1 MPTKVIRRPEGKER
15 PHNAP
20 WYTLYPRRWWSRLS
34 GATGRRWRRFRTERE
49 AHRSIAAARSWRP
62 GLFSLGPLL
71 RIYAFLGTV
80 LLFIWV
86 AVAVYDFLEK
96 NESQYHNVLESPW
109 FDAVN
114 HIVGPVLTG
123 SLLLTFFLLYWYH
136 RTKKPLMDKA
146 RTRPHDLVP
155 TAGTLVNRI
164 VGRHELSQV
173 IAQTLRNRKTRK
185 PYLLVGGVGVGKT
198 AVLVEL
204 TRMLAQQSAVPVPI
218 SLRDMK
224 GNGELDFEEMARRRF
239 AEEADQ
245 GVLAGSNIDK
255 TWRQLRLD
263 GKVVVIA
270 DGLEEALLDEKYQE
284 DRDNIIRRAIERA
297 DRQKLPL
304 VIASRPHTPLEG
316 TRAAI
321 ADMEP
326 LSEEAALEYL
336 IGEPGELDERRLDWV
351 VETAQVVDSP
361 IYLRIARLL
370 QQRGLLDHL
379 TLRDENDRL
388 DTRSNDCSTL
398 RLGFLNT
405 YRQAI
410 EDGRIF
416 DDVVMDRGE
425 RRETMWVM
433 SALAC
438 LGLLQDSIEVTFD
451 DFVSAHVDDLR
462 NRAQPQGNQQEPSG
476 GAHQHGTRLAL
487 SPAQRDAIWDVLSRK
502 IGASSPWLNT
512 LDYPNECRTELARHT
527 ANGQL
532 LGLVYGRQNKVR
544 FPHSILQAYLGYR
557 LLREVPDDKIDA
569 VVEPALHSPGPSR
582 ELLIA
587 LVLLSRHRAGPLT
600 TRPATGPRTTA
611 HAQSS
616 NGTPPRSSNGTP
628 PQSTNGTSPRLTK
641 VLRNAGGE
649 PARRKE
655 PRPGH
660 RSPLD
665 LISRHRTDPLTTQS
679 ATGPRTTPHAQ
690 SSNGTPPQS
699 SNGTPPRLAE
709 LLSNA
714 AANRH
719 DAKYFDLYAAALEID
734 GVDPAPIQDKLAQD
748 LDEQWAKLDI
758 RGEQRTIE
766 GAKLRL
772 VRNFGAALRER
783 DRRRKGSNPRSGR
796 SGQEP
801 ARPTLPYKHL
811 FQIGTHEPSHA
822 VRIAIAHQI
831 AAGGDAAFQDL
842 RTEFPLGSDPIS
854 QYLEKIRY
862 AKQKLD
868 RDYTAWLNEEDS
880 GPAAD
885 PGAAQ
890 RRQRR
895 HDRIVEEYE
904 QSRTTWWRHFTL
916 RAWLVPMIV
925 GSVSEK
931 YRDEA
936 KERLSI
942 WLRNLTT
949 EAGQQNP
956 PMPLSLENALA
967 QGFKNAANRR
977 RRHPDAY
984 EETRAYMVKQ
994 AEKMLTCSR
1003 YWYTQLS
1010 LLHALCLW
1018 ELPDTIGRTTGSGA
1032 ANRRR
1037 NQPTPPAT
1045 NLTTNGDMAS
1055 SGPMEPIRS
1064 VTRWLAMAGSAHEK
1078 TPPHIGAAH
1087 ERHAEKVLHPFIAE
1101 AGDLVTLAL
1110 ETGHPERFIWID
1122 ENGASD
1128 NVGSTPADPER
1139 YRKHNLWIAPS
1150 VGWSSLHPRAQRL
1163 LADVLVMLNLTE
1175 GTGSPDDIEER
1186 LELANKN
1193 NLPHCLTHDRSL
1205 LHPERSVGRA
1215 DRDASHTTCMSPCEF
1230 RLCPYPPQAGNA
1242 QAEMA
1247 ELFCRQQQ
1255 SLLHS
1260 RFRWHLPAV
1269 SRHTAPWVSVPVRK
1283 LHAFWEEMANRNRK
1297 TTDGDEHLL

>member
-1 MPTKVIRRPEGKER
+1 MPTKVIRRPKGKER
-15 PHNAP
+15 PHSAP
-20 WYTLYPRRWWSRLS
+20 WYTLYPRRGWSRIS
-34 GATGRRWRRFRTERE
+34 GATGRIWRRFRTERE
-49 AHRSIAAARSWRP
+49 ARKGVATARKWRP
-62 GLFSLGPLL
+62 GWFSLGPLL
-71 RIYAFLGTV
+71 RAYAFLGTA

-86 AVAVYDFLEK
+86 GLAIYDFLK
-96 NESQYHNVLESPW
+96 GNESDFNNVLESPW
-109 FDAVN
+109 FDAVS

-123 SLLLTFFLLYWYH
+123 SLLLALFLLYWYH
-136 RTKKPLMDKA
+136 KTKKPLIDKA
-146 RTRPHDLVP
+146 RTHPHDLVP

-173 IAQTLRNRKTRK
+173 MAQTLRNRKTRK

-224 GNGELDFEEMARRRF
+224 GAELDFEEMARRRF

-245 GVLAGSNIDK
+245 GALAGSSIDK

-263 GKVVVIA
+263 GKIVVIA

-336 IGEPGELDERRLDWV
+336 VREPGELDERRLDWV
-351 VETAQVVDSP
+351 VETAEVVDSP

-370 QQRGLLDHL
+370 QRCGLLEHL

-416 DDVVMDRGE
+416 DDLVMDRGE
-425 RRETMWVM
+425 RRETMWVV

-438 LGLLQDSIEVTFD
+438 LGLLQDSLEVTFD
-451 DFVSAHVDDLR
+451 DFVSAHVDDLLHR
-462 NRAQPQGNQQEPSG
+462 TQPQGNHHEPPG
-476 GAHQHGTRLAL
+476 GAQQHGTRLVVT
-487 SPAQRDAIWDVLSRK
+487 PAQRDAIWGVLGRK
-502 IGASSPWLNT
+502 IGVSAPWLNT
-512 LDYPNECRTELARHT
+512 LDYPNECRTELARYT

-532 LGLVYGRQNKVR
+532 LGLVYGSENKVR

-557 LLREVPDDKIDA
+557 LLREIPDDKIGA
-569 VVEPALHSPGPSR
+569 VIEPALHSPGPSR

-587 LVLLSRHRAGPLT
+587 LVLLSRHRA
-600 TRPATGPRTTA
+600 
-611 HAQSS
+611 
-616 NGTPPRSSNGTP
+616 
-628 PQSTNGTSPRLTK
+628 
-641 VLRNAGGE
+641 
-649 PARRKE
+649 
-655 PRPGH
+655 
-660 RSPLD
+660 D
-665 LISRHRTDPLTTQS
+665 LVTTQS
-679 ATGPRTTPHAQ
+679 ATHPHTTPHAQ
-690 SSNGTPPQS
+690 GSHGTPQ
-699 SNGTPPRLAE
+699 RLAE

-714 AANRH
+714 AAYRH

-734 GVDPAPIQDKLAQD
+734 CVDPAPIQDTLAQE
-748 LDEQWAKLDI
+748 LDEQWARLDI
-758 RGEQRTIE
+758 RGDQRTIE
-766 GAKLRL
+766 DAKLRL
-772 VRNFGAALRER
+772 VRNFGSALRER
-783 DRRRKGSNPRSGR
+783 DRRSKGSHPSSER
-796 SGQEP
+796 SGQECV
-801 ARPTLPYKHL
+801 RPPLPYKRL
-811 FQIGTHEPSHA
+811 FQIGTHEPSYA
-822 VRIAIAHQI
+822 VRIAISHQI
-831 AAGGDAAFQDL
+831 AAGGDSAFQDL

-854 QYLEKIRY
+854 QYLEKIRD
-862 AKQKLD
+862 AKKKFD
-868 RDYTAWLNEEDS
+868 HDYTAWLSEEDS
-880 GPAAD
+880 DPTDDPEAAEK
-885 PGAAQ
+885 
-890 RRQRR
+890 RQRE
-895 HDRIVEEYE
+895 HDGIVEEYE
-904 QSRTTWWRHFTL
+904 RSRTTWWRHFTL

-936 KERLSI
+936 KERLSL
-942 WLRNLTT
+942 WLRNLITAT
-949 EAGQQNP
+949 GQQKP
-956 PMPLSLENALA
+956 LIPLSLENALA

-977 RRHPDAY
+977 RRHPGAY
-984 EETRAYMVKQ
+984 EETRAYLVKQ

-1003 YWYTQLS
+1003 YWYAQLS

-1018 ELPDTIGRTTGSGA
+1018 ELPDSIGR
-1032 ANRRR
+1032 
-1037 NQPTPPAT
+1037 AT
-1045 NLTTNGDMAS
+1045 DGDVAS
-1055 SGPMEPIRS
+1055 NAPLDPISS
-1064 VTRWLAMAGSAHEK
+1064 VTRWLALAGSAHE
-1078 TPPHIGAAH
+1078 TPAQVGATY

-1101 AGDLVTLAL
+1101 VGDLVTLAL

-1122 ENGASD
+1122 ENGVSD
-1128 NVGSTPADPER
+1128 TVGSTPADPER

-1175 GTGSPDDIEER
+1175 GNGSPDDIEER
-1186 LELANKN
+1186 LELANKDD
-1193 NLPHCLTHDRSL
+1193 LPHCLTHDRNL

-1215 DRDASHTTCMSPCEF
+1215 DRDGSRTTCRSPCEF
-1230 RLCPYPPQAGNA
+1230 RLCPYPPKTGNA

-1255 SLLHS
+1255 ALLHS
-1260 RFRWHLPAV
+1260 RFRWRLPAV
-1269 SRHTAPWVSVPVRK
+1269 SRHTAPWVSIPVSQ

-1297 TTDGDEHLL
+1297 TTDDDHHPL

>member
-15 PHNAP
+15 PHDAP

-34 GATGRRWRRFRTERE
+34 GATGKEWRTFRTKRE
-49 AHRSIAAARSWRP
+49 AHKSIAAARSWRP

-71 RIYAFLGTV
+71 RIYAFLGTAV
-80 LLFIWV
+80 LLIWV
-86 AVAVYDFLEK
+86 GLLIYDFRVDDEH
-96 NESQYHNVLESPW
+96 SQLHKVLESLW
-109 FDAVN
+109 LDAVS
-114 HIVGPVLTG
+114 HIVAPVLTG
-123 SLLLTFFLLYWYH
+123 SLILTFFLLYWYH
-136 RTKKPLMDKA
+136 KTKKPLIDKA
-146 RTRPHDLVP
+146 RARPHELVS
-155 TAGTLVNRI
+155 TAGTFGNRI
-164 VGRHELSQV
+164 VGRRELSQV
-173 IAQTLRNRKTRK
+173 IAQTLRNGKTRK

-224 GNGELDFEEMARRRF
+224 GDGELDFEEMARRRF
-239 AEEADQ
+239 QEEADQ

-336 IGEPGELDERRLDWV
+336 VREPGELDERRLDWV
-351 VETAQVVDSP
+351 VETAKVVESP

-370 QQRGLLDHL
+370 QQCGLLDHL
-379 TLRDENDRL
+379 TLRDEKDRL

-416 DDVVMDRGE
+416 DDLVMGREE
-425 RRETMWVM
+425 RRETMWVV
-433 SALAC
+433 SAMAC

-451 DFVSAHVDDLR
+451 DFVSAHANDLR
-462 NRAQPQGNQQEPSG
+462 SRAQSQGNHQESP
-476 GAHQHGTRLAL
+476 GAAQRYGTRLAI
-487 SPAQRDAIWDVLSRK
+487 SPAQRDAIWGVMCRK
-502 IGASSPWLNT
+502 IGGSAHWLNT
-512 LDYPNECRTELARHT
+512 LDYPTECRTELARHT

-532 LGLVYGRQNKVR
+532 LGLVYGRKNKVR
-544 FPHSILQAYLGYR
+544 FPHSILQAYMGYR
-557 LLREVPDDKIDA
+557 LLREVPDDKIAA

-587 LVLLSRHRAGPLT
+587 LVLLSRHRAAP
-600 TRPATGPRTTA
+600 PASRSAAVQRATPRA
-611 HAQSS
+611 RNRH
-616 NGTPPRSSNGTP
+616 
-628 PQSTNGTSPRLTK
+628 GTSPK
-641 VLRNAGGE
+641 
-649 PARRKE
+649 
-655 PRPGH
+655 
-660 RSPLD
+660 
-665 LISRHRTDPLTTQS
+665 
-679 ATGPRTTPHAQ
+679 
-690 SSNGTPPQS
+690 
-699 SNGTPPRLAE
+699 LAE

-714 AANRH
+714 AAARH

-734 GVDPAPIQDKLAQD
+734 CVDPVPIQDKLAHE
-748 LDEQWAKLDI
+748 LDEQWAGLDI
-758 RGEQRTIE
+758 RGDQRTIE
-766 GAKLRL
+766 SAKLRL
-772 VRNFGAALRER
+772 VRNFGSALRER
-783 DRRRKGSNPRSGR
+783 DRRGKASRLLPGCP
-796 SGQEP
+796 GQDP

-811 FQIGTHEPSHA
+811 FQIGTHEPSHK

-831 AAGGDAAFQDL
+831 AAGGDAAFQEL

-854 QYLEKIRY
+854 QYLGKIRDG
-862 AKQKLD
+862 KQKLD
-868 RDYTAWLNEEDS
+868 RDYTAWLNEEDPD
-880 GPAAD
+880 PAAG
-885 PGAAQ
+885 PEAAEK
-890 RRQRR
+890 RQRE
-895 HDRIVEEYE
+895 HDWIVREYE
-904 QSRTTWWRHFTL
+904 QCRTTWWRHFTL
-916 RAWLVPMIV
+916 RAWLVPMAV

-936 KERLSI
+936 KERLSL

-949 EAGQQNP
+949 QTGQQSP

-977 RRHPDAY
+977 RRHPEAY
-984 EETRAYMVKQ
+984 EETRAYLVEQ

-1003 YWYTQLS
+1003 YWYAQLS
-1010 LLHALCLW
+1010 LLQALCLW
-1018 ELPDTIGRTTGSGA
+1018 ELPDAVGRTPGSGA
-1032 ANRRR
+1032 TNRRSR
-1037 NQPTPPAT
+1037 STPPAT
-1045 NLTTNGDMAS
+1045 SLTKDDDVAS
-1055 SGPMEPIRS
+1055 SGPVEPIKS
-1064 VTRWLAMAGSAHEK
+1064 VTRWLAMAGSAHEE
-1078 TPPHIGAAH
+1078 TPAHIGAAYQYH
-1087 ERHAEKVLHPFIAE
+1087 GEKVLHPFIAE

-1110 ETGHPERFIWID
+1110 ETGHPERFIWVD
-1122 ENGASD
+1122 ENEVSD
-1128 NVGSTPADPER
+1128 SVGSTPADPDR
-1139 YRKHNLWIAPS
+1139 YRKHNLWISPS

-1163 LADVLVMLNLTE
+1163 LADVMVLLNLTE
-1175 GTGSPDDIEER
+1175 GNGSPDDIEER
-1186 LELANKN
+1186 LKLSNKAG
-1193 NLPHCLTHDRSL
+1193 LPHCLTHDRSL
-1205 LHPERSVGRA
+1205 LHPERSIGRA
-1215 DRDASHTTCMSPCEF
+1215 DKGESRTTCTSPCEF
-1230 RLCPYPPQAGNA
+1230 RLCPYPPKAGNA
-1242 QAEMA
+1242 QAEVA

-1255 SLLHS
+1255 ALLHS

-1269 SRHTAPWVSVPVRK
+1269 SRHTAPWVSVPVRE
-1283 LHAFWEEMANRNRK
+1283 LHDFWEEMANRNRK
-1297 TTDGDEHLL
+1297 TTDDEHL

>member
-1 MPTKVIRRPEGKER
+1 M
-15 PHNAP
+15 
-20 WYTLYPRRWWSRLS
+20 
-34 GATGRRWRRFRTERE
+34 
-49 AHRSIAAARSWRP
+49 
-62 GLFSLGPLL
+62 GLL
-71 RIYAFLGTV
+71 I
-80 LLFIWV
+80 
-86 AVAVYDFLEK
+86 YDFRRSDQAVSAADSKEK
-96 NESQYHNVLESPW
+96 ESQLHKVLDSLW
-109 FDAVN
+109 LDAVS

-123 SLLLTFFLLYWYH
+123 SLILTFFLLYWYH
-136 RTKKPLMDKA
+136 KTKKPLIDKA
-146 RTRPHDLVP
+146 RTRPHELVS
-155 TAGTLVNRI
+155 TAGTFGNRI
-164 VGRHELSQV
+164 VGRRELSQV

-224 GNGELDFEEMARRRF
+224 GDGELDFEEMARRRF
-239 AEEADQ
+239 TEEADQ
-245 GVLAGSNIDK
+245 GVLAGNNIDK

-336 IGEPGELDERRLDWV
+336 VRQPGELDERRLDWV
-351 VETAQVVDSP
+351 VETAKVVESP

-370 QQRGLLDHL
+370 QQCGLLDHL
-379 TLRDENDRL
+379 TLRDEKDRL

-416 DDVVMDRGE
+416 DDLVMGREE
-425 RRETMWVM
+425 RRETMWVV
-433 SALAC
+433 SAMAC

-451 DFVSAHVDDLR
+451 DFISAHANDLR
-462 NRAQPQGNQQEPSG
+462 RRAQSQEN
-476 GAHQHGTRLAL
+476 HQESPDAAQRYGTRLAI
-487 SPAQRDAIWDVLSRK
+487 SAAQRDAIWSVMCRK
-502 IGASSPWLNT
+502 IGGSAHWLNT

-532 LGLVYGRQNKVR
+532 LGLVYGRKNKVR
-544 FPHSILQAYLGYR
+544 FPHSILQAYMGYR
-557 LLREVPDDKIDA
+557 LLREVPDDRIAA

-587 LVLLSRHRAGPLT
+587 LVLLSRHRAAPLASRST
-600 TRPATGPRTTA
+600 AAQRATRAENR
-611 HAQSS
+611 HA
-616 NGTPPRSSNGTP
+616 
-628 PQSTNGTSPRLTK
+628 TSPK
-641 VLRNAGGE
+641 
-649 PARRKE
+649 P
-655 PRPGH
+655 
-660 RSPLD
+660 
-665 LISRHRTDPLTTQS
+665 
-679 ATGPRTTPHAQ
+679 
-690 SSNGTPPQS
+690 
-699 SNGTPPRLAE
+699 AE

-714 AANRH
+714 AAARH
-719 DAKYFDLYAAALEID
+719 DPKYFDLYAAALEID
-734 GVDPAPIQDKLAQD
+734 CVDPVPIQDKLAHE
-748 LDEQWAKLDI
+748 LDEQWAGLDI
-758 RGEQRTIE
+758 RGDQRTIE
-766 GAKLRL
+766 SAKLRL

-783 DRRRKGSNPRSGR
+783 DRRNKASRPRSEC
-796 SGQEP
+796 SGQDP

-811 FQIGTHEPSHA
+811 FRIGTHEPSHA

-831 AAGGDAAFQDL
+831 AAGGDAAFQEL

-854 QYLEKIRY
+854 QYLGKIRD

-868 RDYTAWLNEEDS
+868 RDYTAWLNEEDPD
-880 GPAAD
+880 PAAG
-885 PGAAQ
+885 PEAAEK
-890 RRQRR
+890 RQRE
-895 HDRIVEEYE
+895 HDWMVREYE
-904 QSRTTWWRHFTL
+904 QCRTTWWRHFSL
-916 RAWLVPMIV
+916 RAWLVPMVV

-942 WLRNLTT
+942 WLRNLTAQT
-949 EAGQQNP
+949 GEESP
-956 PMPLSLENALA
+956 LMPLSLENALA

-977 RRHPDAY
+977 RRHPEAY
-984 EETRAYMVKQ
+984 EETRAYLVKQ
-994 AEKMLTCSR
+994 AEKMLTSSR
-1003 YWYTQLS
+1003 YWYAQLN
-1010 LLHALCLW
+1010 LLQALCLW
-1018 ELPDTIGRTTGSGA
+1018 ELPDTIGGTPGSGA
-1032 ANRRR
+1032 ANRR
-1037 NQPTPPAT
+1037 NASTSPAT
-1045 NLTTNGDMAS
+1045 GLTKDDDAVS

-1078 TPPHIGAAH
+1078 TPSHIGAAYR
-1087 ERHAEKVLHPFIAE
+1087 RHGEKVLHPFIAE

-1110 ETGHPERFIWID
+1110 ETGHPERFLWID
-1122 ENGASD
+1122 ENEVSD
-1128 NVGSTPADPER
+1128 SVGSTPADPDR
-1139 YRKHNLWIAPS
+1139 YRKHNLWISPS

-1163 LADVLVMLNLTE
+1163 LADIMVLLNLTE
-1175 GTGSPDDIEER
+1175 GDGSPDDIEER
-1186 LELANKN
+1186 LKLSNKPG
-1193 NLPHCLTHDRSL
+1193 LPHCLTHDRGL
-1205 LHPERSVGRA
+1205 LHPERSIGRA
-1215 DRDASHTTCMSPCEF
+1215 DKGESRTTCTSPCEF
-1230 RLCPYPPQAGNA
+1230 RLCPYPPKAGNA
-1242 QAEMA
+1242 QAEVA

-1255 SLLHS
+1255 ALLHS

-1269 SRHTAPWVSVPVRK
+1269 SRHTAPWVSVPVRE

-1297 TTDGDEHLL
+1297 TTDEDEHLL

>member
-1 MPTKVIRRPEGKER
+1 MPTKVIRHPKGKER
-15 PHNAP
+15 PHSAP
-20 WYTLYPRRWWSRLS
+20 WYTLYPRRGWSRIS
-34 GATGRRWRRFRTERE
+34 GATGRKWRTFRTERE
-49 AHRSIAAARSWRP
+49 ARRSIATARSWRP
-62 GLFSLGPLL
+62 GWFSLGPLL
-71 RIYAFLGTV
+71 RVYAFLGTA
-80 LLFIWV
+80 LLFLWV
-86 AVAVYDFLEK
+86 GLAIYDYLKDDDSPFHHFLL
-96 NESQYHNVLESPW
+96 SHW
-109 FDAVN
+109 FDAVS

-123 SLLLTFFLLYWYH
+123 SLLLALFLLYSYH
-136 RTKKPLMDKA
+136 KTKKPLIDKA
-146 RTRPHDLVP
+146 RTHPHDLVP

-173 IAQTLRNRKTRK
+173 MAQTLRNRKTRK

-224 GNGELDFEEMARRRF
+224 GADLDFEEMARRRF
-239 AEEADQ
+239 SEEADQ
-245 GVLAGSNIDK
+245 GALAGSSIDK

-263 GKVVVIA
+263 GKIVVIA

-336 IGEPGELDERRLDWV
+336 VREPGELDERRLDWV
-351 VETAQVVDSP
+351 VETAEVVDSP

-370 QQRGLLDHL
+370 QQCGLLEHL

-416 DDVVMDRGE
+416 DNLVMDRAE
-425 RRETMWVM
+425 RRETLWVV

-438 LGLLQDSIEVTFD
+438 LGLLQDNLEVTFD
-451 DFVSAHVDDLR
+451 DFVSAHVDDLL
-462 NRAQPQGNQQEPSG
+462 NRTHSQGHHQEPPG
-476 GAHQHGTRLAL
+476 GARQHGTRLVV
-487 SPAQRDAIWDVLSRK
+487 SPVQRDAIWGVLGRK
-502 IGASSPWLNT
+502 IGVSAPWLNT
-512 LDYPNECRTELARHT
+512 LDYPNECRTELARYT

-532 LGLVYGRQNKVR
+532 LGLVYGSENKVR

-569 VVEPALHSPGPSR
+569 VIEPALHSPGPSR
-582 ELLIA
+582 ELLIS
-587 LVLLSRHRAGPLT
+587 LVLLSRHRA
-600 TRPATGPRTTA
+600 
-611 HAQSS
+611 
-616 NGTPPRSSNGTP
+616 
-628 PQSTNGTSPRLTK
+628 
-641 VLRNAGGE
+641 
-649 PARRKE
+649 
-655 PRPGH
+655 
-660 RSPLD
+660 
-665 LISRHRTDPLTTQS
+665 DPLTTQP
-679 ATGPRTTPHAQ
+679 ATGPHTAPHAHSGQ
-690 SSNGTPPQS
+690 QTPP
-699 SNGTPPRLAE
+699 GLAE

-734 GVDPAPIQDKLAQD
+734 CVDPAPLQDRLAQD
-748 LDEQWAKLDI
+748 LDERWADLDI
-758 RGEQRTIE
+758 RGDQRTIE
-766 GAKLRL
+766 DAKLRL
-772 VRNFGAALRER
+772 VRTFGSALRER
-783 DRRRKGSNPRSGR
+783 DRRSKGIHPLSGR
-796 SGQEP
+796 SGQE
-801 ARPTLPYKHL
+801 AVRPPLPYKRL
-811 FQIGTHEPSHA
+811 FQIGTHEPSYA

-842 RTEFPLGSDPIS
+842 RTEFPLGSDPIA
-854 QYLEKIRY
+854 QYLEKIRD
-862 AKQKLD
+862 AKQKFD
-868 RDYTAWLNEEDS
+868 HDYTAWLREEDAD
-880 GPAAD
+880 PAAD
-885 PGAAQ
+885 PEVAEE
-890 RRQRR
+890 RQRE
-895 HDRIVEEYE
+895 HDWIVKEYE
-904 QSRTTWWRHFTL
+904 QSRTRWWRHFTL

-936 KERLSI
+936 KERLSL

-949 EAGQQNP
+949 APGQQSP
-956 PMPLSLENALA
+956 LIPLSLENALA

-977 RRHPDAY
+977 RRHPGAY
-984 EETRAYMVKQ
+984 EETRAYLVKQ

-1003 YWYTQLS
+1003 YWYAQLS

-1018 ELPDTIGRTTGSGA
+1018 ELPDTIGRATDGDA
-1032 ANRRR
+1032 ASRG
-1037 NQPTPPAT
+1037 PT
-1045 NLTTNGDMAS
+1045 D
-1055 SGPMEPIRS
+1055 PISS
-1064 VTRWLAMAGSAHEK
+1064 VTRWLAMAGSEHDK
-1078 TPPHIGAAH
+1078 TPAQVGATY
-1087 ERHAEKVLHPFIAE
+1087 ERHPEKILHPFLAE

-1122 ENGASD
+1122 ENGVSD
-1128 NVGSTPADPER
+1128 TVGSTPADPER

-1163 LADVLVMLNLTE
+1163 LADVLVMLNLTD
-1175 GTGSPDDIEER
+1175 GNGSPDDIEER
-1186 LELANKN
+1186 LELANKDD
-1193 NLPHCLTHDRSL
+1193 LPHCLTHDRSL

-1215 DRDASHTTCMSPCEF
+1215 DRDGSRTTCRSPCEF
-1230 RLCPYPPQAGNA
+1230 RLCPYPPKTGIA

-1255 SLLHS
+1255 ALLHS
-1260 RFRWHLPAV
+1260 RFRWRLPVV
-1269 SRHTAPWVSVPVRK
+1269 SRHTAPWVSIPVSQ

-1297 TTDGDEHLL
+1297 ATDDDHHPL

>member
-1 MPTKVIRRPEGKER
+1 MPTKVIRHPEGKER
-15 PHNAP
+15 PHSAP
-20 WYTLYPRRWWSRLS
+20 WYTLYPRRWWSRAS

-49 AHRSIAAARSWRP
+49 ARRSIATAHSWRP

-71 RIYAFLGTV
+71 RVYALLGTALIAV
-80 LLFIWV
+80 WMGV
-86 AVAVYDFLEK
+86 AIYDFLEDDHSRF
-96 NESQYHNVLESPW
+96 NNTLESPW
-109 FDAVN
+109 FDAAS

-123 SLLLTFFLLYWYH
+123 SLLLSFFLLYWYH
-136 RTKKPLMDKA
+136 KTKKPLIAKA
-146 RTRPHDLVP
+146 RTHPHDLVP

-164 VGRHELSQV
+164 VGRRELSQV
-173 IAQTLRNRKTRK
+173 MAQTLRNRKTRK

-224 GNGELDFEEMARRRF
+224 GDDELDFEEMARRRF

-255 TWRQLRLD
+255 TWRQLRFD
-263 GKVVVIA
+263 DKVVVIA

-284 DRDNIIRRAIERA
+284 DRDNVIRRAIERA

-304 VIASRPHTPLEG
+304 VIASRPHAPLEG

-336 IGEPGELDERRLDWV
+336 VREPGELDERRLDWV
-351 VETAQVVDSP
+351 VETAEVVDSP

-370 QQRGLLDHL
+370 QKYGLLEHL

-416 DDVVMDRGE
+416 NDLVMDRRE
-425 RRETMWVM
+425 RRETMWVV

-451 DFVSAHVDDLR
+451 DFVNAHVDDLL
-462 NRAQPQGNQQEPSG
+462 NHTQSQKNHQESPGGTQQNG
-476 GAHQHGTRLAL
+476 IRLTV
-487 SPAQRDAIWDVLSRK
+487 SPTQRDAIWGVLGRK
-502 IGASSPWLNT
+502 IGGSAPWLNT

-527 ANGQL
+527 ANGTL
-532 LGLVYGRQNKVR
+532 LGLVYGRENKVR

-557 LLREVPDDKIDA
+557 LLSEMADDKLDA

-587 LVLLSRHRAGPLT
+587 LVLLSRHRAGPAT
-600 TRPATGPRTTA
+600 TRSAAVPHTTPRTR
-611 HAQSS
+611 SS
-616 NGTPPRSSNGTP
+616 HGTPPGLP
-628 PQSTNGTSPRLTK
+628 
-641 VLRNAGGE
+641 
-649 PARRKE
+649 
-655 PRPGH
+655 
-660 RSPLD
+660 
-665 LISRHRTDPLTTQS
+665 
-679 ATGPRTTPHAQ
+679 
-690 SSNGTPPQS
+690 
-699 SNGTPPRLAE
+699 E

-719 DAKYFDLYAAALEID
+719 DAKCFDLYSAALEID
-734 GVDPAPIQDKLAQD
+734 CVNPVPIQDKLTQD
-748 LDEQWAKLDI
+748 LDEQWENLDI
-758 RGEQRTIE
+758 RGDQRTIE
-766 GAKLRL
+766 DAKLRL

-783 DRRRKGSNPRSGR
+783 DRRSGSHPRSGS
-796 SGQEP
+796 SGSSGSSGREP
-801 ARPTLPYKHL
+801 MRPPLPYRRL

-854 QYLEKIRY
+854 QYLGKIRD
-862 AKQKLD
+862 AKEKLD
-868 RDYTAWLNEEDS
+868 HDYTAWLNEEDS
-880 GPAAD
+880 NPADD
-885 PGAAQ
+885 PEVEGE
-890 RRQRR
+890 RQRR
-895 HDRIVEEYE
+895 HDEILEEYE
-904 QSRTTWWRHFTL
+904 QSRTMWWRHFAL
-916 RAWLVPMIV
+916 RAWLVPMVV
-925 GSVSEK
+925 GSVSDK

-936 KERLSI
+936 KERLDL
-942 WLRNLTT
+942 WLGNLTT
-949 EAGQQNP
+949 APGLQNP
-956 PMPLSLENALA
+956 LMPLSLQNALA

-984 EETRAYMVKQ
+984 EETRAYLVKQ

-1032 ANRRR
+1032 VNRRR
-1037 NQPTPPAT
+1037 SRRRSTPTAT
-1045 NLTTNGDMAS
+1045 GLATDGDMAS
-1055 SGPMEPIRS
+1055 SGPVEPIRS
-1064 VTRWLAMAGSAHEK
+1064 VTRWLAMAGSAHEI
-1078 TPPHIGAAH
+1078 PAPNGATH
-1087 ERHAEKVLHPFIAE
+1087 ERRAEKVLHPFVAE

-1110 ETGHPERFIWID
+1110 ETGHPQRFIWID
-1122 ENGASD
+1122 ENGAIGT
-1128 NVGSTPADPER
+1128 VGSTPADPER

-1163 LADVLVMLNLTE
+1163 VADVLVMINLTE
-1175 GTGSPDDIEER
+1175 GSGSPDDIEER
-1186 LELANKN
+1186 LELANKDQ
-1193 NLPHCLTHDRSL
+1193 LPHCLTHDRSL

-1215 DRDASHTTCMSPCEF
+1215 DRDESRTTCLSQCEF
-1230 RLCPYPPQAGNA
+1230 RLCPYPLQAGNA
-1242 QAEMA
+1242 QEEMA

-1255 SLLHS
+1255 ALLHS

-1269 SRHTAPWVSVPVRK
+1269 SRHTAPWVSIPVRE
-1283 LHAFWEEMANRNRK
+1283 LHAFWEKMANRNRK
-1297 TTDGDEHLL
+1297 TTDKDENLL

>member
-15 PHNAP
+15 PHSAP
-20 WYTLYPRRWWSRLS
+20 WYTLYPRRWWSRIS
-34 GATGRRWRRFRTERE
+34 GGTGRRWRTFRTEKE
-49 AHRSIAAARSWRP
+49 AHRSIATARSWRP
-62 GLFSLGPLL
+62 GWFSLGPLL
-71 RIYAFLGTV
+71 RAYALLGTALIV
-80 LLFIWV
+80 VWLGLAI
-86 AVAVYDFLEK
+86 YDFSGDE
-96 NESQYHNVLESPW
+96 NSQLHKVLISPW
-109 FDAVN
+109 FDAVS

-123 SLLLTFFLLYWYH
+123 SLLLAFFLLYWYH
-136 RTKKPLMDKA
+136 KTKKPLMDKA
-146 RTRPHDLVP
+146 RTHPHDLVP

-164 VGRHELSQV
+164 VGRRELSQV

-224 GNGELDFEEMARRRF
+224 DDGELDFEEMARRRF
-239 AEEADQ
+239 VEEADQ

-270 DGLEEALLDEKYQE
+270 DGLEEALLDEKYQD

-304 VIASRPHTPLEG
+304 VIASRPHAPLEG

-336 IGEPGELDERRLDWV
+336 VEESGDLDERRLDWV
-351 VETAQVVDSP
+351 VETAAVVDSP

-370 QQRGLLDHL
+370 QQCGLLQHL
-379 TLRDENDRL
+379 PLRGENDRL

-416 DDVVMDRGE
+416 DNLVMDRGE
-425 RRETMWVM
+425 RRATMWVV

-462 NRAQPQGNQQEPSG
+462 NRTQSQGDHREPPG
-476 GAHQHGTRLAL
+476 DTRQHGTRLAV
-487 SPAQRDAIWDVLSRK
+487 SPTQRDAIWGVLSRK
-502 IGASSPWLNT
+502 IGGSAPWLNT
-512 LDYPNECRTELARHT
+512 LDYPNECRAELARYT

-532 LGLVYGRQNKVR
+532 LGLVYGGENKVR
-544 FPHSILQAYLGYR
+544 FPHSILQAYLGHR
-557 LLREVPDDKIDA
+557 LLREVPDDRLGA
-569 VVEPALHSPGPSR
+569 VVEPALRSPGPSR

-587 LVLLSRHRAGPLT
+587 LVLLSRHRADPPT
-600 TRPATGPRTTA
+600 TRSAAVPHTA
-611 HAQSS
+611 
-616 NGTPPRSSNGTP
+616 
-628 PQSTNGTSPRLTK
+628 
-641 VLRNAGGE
+641 
-649 PARRKE
+649 
-655 PRPGH
+655 
-660 RSPLD
+660 
-665 LISRHRTDPLTTQS
+665 
-679 ATGPRTTPHAQ
+679 PHAESGQ
-690 SSNGTPPQS
+690 
-699 SNGTPPRLAE
+699 GTPPRLSE
-709 LLSNA
+709 LLSGA

-719 DAKYFDLYAAALEID
+719 DAKYFDLYSAALETD
-734 GVDPAPIQDKLAQD
+734 CVDPAPIQDKLAQD
-748 LDEQWAKLDI
+748 LDEQWADLDI
-758 RGEQRTIE
+758 RGDQRTVE
-766 GAKLRL
+766 DAKLRL

-783 DRRRKGSNPRSGR
+783 DRRSKGSRTRSRRAGRPGRSGR
-796 SGQEP
+796 ESV
-801 ARPTLPYKHL
+801 RPPLPYRRL
-811 FQIGTHEPSHA
+811 FEIGTHEPSHA

-842 RTEFPLGSDPIS
+842 RAVFPLGSDPVS
-854 QYLEKIRY
+854 QYLGKIRD

-868 RDYTAWLNEEDS
+868 HDYTAWLNEEDS
-880 GPAAD
+880 DPADD
-885 PGAAQ
+885 PEAAEE
-890 RRQRR
+890 RQRKR
-895 HDRIVEEYE
+895 DGIVEEYE
-904 QSRTTWWRHFTL
+904 QSRTTWWCHFAL

-936 KERLSI
+936 RERLNL
-942 WLRNLTT
+942 WLLNLTP
-949 EAGQQNP
+949 AP
-956 PMPLSLENALA
+956 DRRYPSMPLSLENALA

-984 EETRAYMVKQ
+984 EETQAYLVKQ

-1003 YWYTQLS
+1003 YWYAQLS

-1018 ELPDTIGRTTGSGA
+1018 ELPDTIGRTTASGTV
-1032 ANRRR
+1032 NGRRR
-1037 NQPTPPAT
+1037 RPAAPAT
-1045 NLTTNGDMAS
+1045 DRAAGGDAAS
-1055 SGPMEPIRS
+1055 GNPMEPIRS
-1064 VTRWLAMAGSAHEK
+1064 VARWLAMAGSAHEMPVPG
-1078 TPPHIGAAH
+1078 TTH
-1087 ERHAEKVLHPFIAE
+1087 ERHAERILHPFVAE

-1128 NVGSTPADPER
+1128 SVGSAPADPDR

-1175 GTGSPDDIEER
+1175 GNGSPDDIEER
-1186 LELANKN
+1186 LELANRDH
-1193 NLPHCLTHDRSL
+1193 LPHCLTHDRSL

-1215 DRDASHTTCMSPCEF
+1215 DRDTCRTTCLSLCEF
-1230 RLCPYPPQAGNA
+1230 RLCPYPPKAGDA

-1255 SLLHS
+1255 ALLHS
-1260 RFRWHLPAV
+1260 RFRWRLPAV
-1269 SRHTAPWVSVPVRK
+1269 SRHTAPWVSIPVRE

-1297 TTDGDEHLL
+1297 TTDENNHPL

>member
-1 MPTKVIRRPEGKER
+1 MPTKVIRRPDGKER

-20 WYTLYPRRWWSRLS
+20 WFTLYPRRWWSRLS
-34 GATGRRWRRFRTERE
+34 GATRKEWRTFRTKRE
-49 AHRSIAAARSWRP
+49 AHKSIAAARSWRP
-62 GLFSLGPLL
+62 GWFSLGPLL
-71 RIYAFLGTV
+71 RVYAFVGTAV
-80 LLFIWV
+80 LLIWV
-86 AVAVYDFLEK
+86 GLLIYDFRVNDQVVESK
-96 NESQYHNVLESPW
+96 DKESQLHKVLDSLW
-109 FDAVN
+109 LDAVS

-123 SLLLTFFLLYWYH
+123 SLILTFFLLYWYH
-136 RTKKPLMDKA
+136 KTKKPLIEKA
-146 RTRPHDLVP
+146 RTRPHELVS
-155 TAGTLVNRI
+155 TAGTFGNRI
-164 VGRHELSQV
+164 VGRRELSQV

-224 GNGELDFEEMARRRF
+224 GDGELDFEEMARRRF

-263 GKVVVIA
+263 GRVVVIA

-336 IGEPGELDERRLDWV
+336 VREPGELDERRLDWV
-351 VETAQVVDSP
+351 VETAKVVESP

-370 QQRGLLDHL
+370 QQCGLLDHL
-379 TLRDENDRL
+379 TLRGEKDRL

-416 DDVVMDRGE
+416 DDLVMGREE
-425 RRETMWVM
+425 RRETMWVV
-433 SALAC
+433 SAMAC

-451 DFVSAHVDDLR
+451 DFVSAHANDLR
-462 NRAQPQGNQQEPSG
+462 RRARSQENHQESPEAAQQY
-476 GAHQHGTRLAL
+476 GTRLSISA
-487 SPAQRDAIWDVLSRK
+487 AQRDAIWGVMCRK
-502 IGASSPWLNT
+502 IGGSAHWLNT

-532 LGLVYGRQNKVR
+532 LGLVYGRKNKVR
-544 FPHSILQAYLGYR
+544 FPHSILQAYMGYR
-557 LLREVPDDKIDA
+557 LLKEMPDDRIAA

-587 LVLLSRHRAGPLT
+587 LVLLSRHRAAPLT
-600 TRPATGPRTTA
+600 SRSAAAQRVPRA
-611 HAQSS
+611 KSRHA
-616 NGTPPRSSNGTP
+616 
-628 PQSTNGTSPRLTK
+628 TSPK
-641 VLRNAGGE
+641 
-649 PARRKE
+649 
-655 PRPGH
+655 
-660 RSPLD
+660 
-665 LISRHRTDPLTTQS
+665 
-679 ATGPRTTPHAQ
+679 
-690 SSNGTPPQS
+690 
-699 SNGTPPRLAE
+699 LAE

-714 AANRH
+714 AAARH
-719 DAKYFDLYAAALEID
+719 DAKYFDLYAAALDID
-734 GVDPAPIQDKLAQD
+734 CVDPVPMQDKLAHE
-748 LDEQWAKLDI
+748 LDEQWAGLDI
-758 RGEQRTIE
+758 RGDQRTIE
-766 GAKLRL
+766 SAKLRL

-783 DRRRKGSNPRSGR
+783 DRRNKASGPLPGC
-796 SGQEP
+796 SGQDP

-831 AAGGDAAFQDL
+831 AAGGDAAFQEL
-842 RTEFPLGSDPIS
+842 RTEFPIGSDPIT
-854 QYLEKIRY
+854 QYLGKIRD

-868 RDYTAWLNEEDS
+868 RDYTSWLNQEDPD
-880 GPAAD
+880 PAAG
-885 PGAAQ
+885 PEAAEK
-890 RRQRR
+890 RQRE
-895 HDRIVEEYE
+895 HDWMVREYE
-904 QSRTTWWRHFTL
+904 QCRTTWWRHFSL
-916 RAWLVPMIV
+916 RAWLVPMVV

-942 WLRNLTT
+942 WLRNLTDQT
-949 EAGQQNP
+949 GEQSP
-956 PMPLSLENALA
+956 LMPLSLENALA

-977 RRHPDAY
+977 RRHPEAY
-984 EETRAYMVKQ
+984 EETRAYLVKQ
-994 AEKMLTCSR
+994 AERMLTCSR
-1003 YWYTQLS
+1003 YWYAQLS
-1010 LLHALCLW
+1010 LLQALCLW
-1018 ELPDTIGRTTGSGA
+1018 ELPDTFGRTSGSGA
-1032 ANRRR
+1032 ANRRSGSAS
-1037 NQPTPPAT
+1037 PSTS
-1045 NLTTNGDMAS
+1045 LTKDDDAAS
-1055 SGPMEPIRS
+1055 SGPMEPIKS

-1078 TPPHIGAAH
+1078 TPAHIGAAYQ
-1087 ERHAEKVLHPFIAE
+1087 RHGEKVLHPFIAE

-1110 ETGHPERFIWID
+1110 ETGHPERFLWID
-1122 ENGASD
+1122 ENEISD
-1128 NVGSTPADPER
+1128 SVGSTPADPDR
-1139 YRKHNLWIAPS
+1139 YRKHNLWISPS

-1163 LADVLVMLNLTE
+1163 LADIMVLLNLTQ
-1175 GTGSPDDIEER
+1175 GDGSPDDIEER
-1186 LELANKN
+1186 LKLSNKPG
-1193 NLPHCLTHDRSL
+1193 LPHCLTHDRSL
-1205 LHPERSVGRA
+1205 LHPERSIGRA
-1215 DRDASHTTCMSPCEF
+1215 DKGESRTTCTSPCEF
-1230 RLCPYPPQAGNA
+1230 RLCPYPPKAGNA

-1255 SLLHS
+1255 ALLHS

-1269 SRHTAPWVSVPVRK
+1269 SRHTAPWVSVPVRE

-1297 TTDGDEHLL
+1297 STDDEHLM